1 MIKEL
6 VSTLSNSQQSAG
18 LRRDTGRLD
27 SWKEIASYFRREVRT
42 VQLWEK
48 REGLPV
54 HRHFHKQ
61 LGSVFAFRSELDA
74 WNDQVSHRSGQRP
87 DVAKQPKTPRSVQG
101 HIPGHITICVEPL
114 HNETLGEQS
123 LCDAIAAK
131 TIALLQQL
139 NPRQLSV
146 EVAPS
151 SEQGDGESLPEN
163 VAQDSQ
169 ANYLLEWGIQHHG
182 GGLRVNAEL
191 LFVETRT
198 VVWSQVYQCHRSD
211 IGTMPGYLADQIA
224 LCVWLKVISSP
235 SSCRFTRRSEQ
246 QSAREAYLKGRY
258 FWKQRNEEGMRKAIQ
273 CFEAAVQEDPHFA
286 LPYSGLA
293 DSLTLLSFYEIVP
306 PSQARPAARRAAL
319 KAIEL
324 DPDLAEAH
332 ASLADIQFHFD
343 RDWQAAD
350 RSYRRAIQCN
360 PGYALSYHWYANLL
374 AAKGQ
379 HEAAHLAIMHALEI
393 DPVSLITL
401 VWAGVTS
408 HLAHRF
414 DEAIKHYKSALE
426 LDPDFVWT
434 HMYLAQALEQK
445 GDYKEAVR
453 EFENT
458 LKLAGGNNCVLA
470 MKAHA
475 HAAAGDKTSARQI
488 LHGLKSS
495 TNRKC
500 MPSYDIAATHAAL
513 GESKQMALWL
523 NRACTERNMKVF
535 TLMQDP
541 RFDPIRHHSEFKEVV
556 DQVGLTGYTPGR
568 VALW

>member
-6 VSTLSNSQQSAG
+6 VPTLPNHQPSNQDA
-18 LRRDTGRLD
+18 GRLD
-27 SWKEIASYFRREVRT
+27 SWKEIANYFRREVRT

-48 REGLPV
+48 REGMPV

-74 WNDQVSHRSGQRP
+74 WNEQVSHKAALRPEVAGQP
-87 DVAKQPKTPRSVQG
+87 EGKTVQG
-101 HIPGHITICVEPL
+101 RITVRVEPL
-114 HNETLGEQS
+114 HNQTLGEQA
-123 LCDAIAAK
+123 LCKSIAAK
-131 TIALLQQL
+131 TIAVLEQL
-139 NPRQLSV
+139 NPRQLGV

-151 SEQGDGESLPEN
+151 RAPGNRKGKESTESVSPES
-163 VAQDSQ
+163 AAD
-169 ANYLLEWGIQHHG
+169 YLLKWGMQDHG
-182 GGLRVNAEL
+182 SGLRVQAQL
-191 LFVETRT
+191 LSLETRT
-198 VVWSQVYQCHRSD
+198 VVWAQVYHCHRRD
-211 IGTMPGYLADQIA
+211 VETMPGYLADQIV

-235 SSCRFTRRSEQ
+235 FSLRFTKRSQRRA
-246 QSAREAYLKGRY
+246 AREAYLKGRY
-258 FWKQRNEEGMRKAIQ
+258 FWKQRNEEGLRKALQ
-273 CFEAAVQEDPHFA
+273 CFETAVREDPSFA
-286 LPYSGLA
+286 LPYSGIA

-306 PSQARPAARRAAL
+306 PAQAMPAAHRAAL

-324 DPDLAEAH
+324 DPDLAEGH
-332 ASLADIQFHFD
+332 ASLADIQFHFE
-343 RDWQAAD
+343 RNWHGAD
-350 RSYRRAIQCN
+350 VEYRRAIECN

-379 HEAAHLAIMHALEI
+379 HEAAHIAIMHALEI

-408 HLAHRF
+408 HMAHRF
-414 DEAIKHYKSALE
+414 DDAIKHYKSALE
-426 LDPDFVWT
+426 LDPEFIWA

-458 LKLAGGNNCVLA
+458 IKLTGGSNCVLA

-475 HAAAGDKTSARQI
+475 HAVAGDKTYARQI

-495 TNRKC
+495 SNRKC

-513 GESKQMALWL
+513 GESRQMGFWL

-541 RFDPIRHHSEFKEVV
+541 RFDQLRHHSEFKEVV
-556 DQVGLTGYTPGR
+556 DQVGLSRYVPIR
-568 VALW
+568 AAAR

>member
-1 MIKEL
+1 
-6 VSTLSNSQQSAG
+6 
-18 LRRDTGRLD
+18 
-27 SWKEIASYFRREVRT
+27 
-42 VQLWEK
+42 
-48 REGLPV
+48 
-54 HRHFHKQ
+54 
-61 LGSVFAFRSELDA
+61 
-74 WNDQVSHRSGQRP
+74 
-87 DVAKQPKTPRSVQG
+87 
-101 HIPGHITICVEPL
+101 
-114 HNETLGEQS
+114 
-123 LCDAIAAK
+123 
-131 TIALLQQL
+131 
-139 NPRQLSV
+139 
-146 EVAPS
+146 
-151 SEQGDGESLPEN
+151 
-163 VAQDSQ
+163 
-169 ANYLLEWGIQHHG
+169 
-182 GGLRVNAEL
+182 
-191 LFVETRT
+191 
-198 VVWSQVYQCHRSD
+198 
-211 IGTMPGYLADQIA
+211 MPGYLADQIA

-235 SSCRFTRRSEQ
+235 SSCRFTRCSERQ
-246 QSAREAYLKGRY
+246 GAREAYLKGRY
-258 FWKQRNEEGMRKAIQ
+258 FWKQRNEEGLRKAIQ
-273 CFEAAVQEDPHFA
+273 CFEAAVREDPHFA

-306 PSQARPAARRAAL
+306 PSQAMPAARRAAL

-379 HEAAHLAIMHALEI
+379 HEAAHIAIMHALEI

-408 HLAHRF
+408 HMAHRF

-426 LDPDFVWT
+426 LDPYFIWT

-475 HAAAGDKTSARQI
+475 HAVAGDTTSARQI

-513 GESKQMALWL
+513 GESKQMGLWL

-541 RFDPIRHHSEFKEVV
+541 RFDPLRHLSEFKEVV
-556 DQVGLTGYTPGR
+556 DHVGLTGYNPSR
-568 VALW
+568 VALR